1 MLDYGKIWILSK
13 LFYTFKEIYT
23 ASPQFHLDRNA
34 NEVRIKALE
43 DIVTNF
49 VEESKLQQDDRKKL
63 LALIEDLQI
72 QLNDANNEIIEHAN
86 QSEEIQG

>member
-1 MLDYGKIWILSK
+1 M
-13 LFYTFKEIYT
+13 
-23 ASPQFHLDRNA
+23 
-34 NEVRIKALE
+34 
-43 DIVTNF
+43 TNF